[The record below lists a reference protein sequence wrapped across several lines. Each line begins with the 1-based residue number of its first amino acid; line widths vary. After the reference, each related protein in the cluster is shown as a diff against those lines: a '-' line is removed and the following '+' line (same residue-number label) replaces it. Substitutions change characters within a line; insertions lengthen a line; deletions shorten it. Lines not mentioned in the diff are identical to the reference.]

1 LGLVNICDIGY
12 IADMVKAREQIFPV
26 KKLVPL
32 TAELAERIKTFRHEQ
47 RINSENEAIRQLLE
61 LGLKAAGA
69 SKPPDQQ

>member
-1 LGLVNICDIGY
+1 V
-12 IADMVKAREQIFPV
+12 AKAREQIFPV

>member
-1 LGLVNICDIGY
+1 
-12 IADMVKAREQIFPV
+12 MVKSREQIFPV

-32 TAELAERIKTFRHEQ
+32 PADLAERIKTFRHDQ

-69 SKPPDQQ
+69 SKAEALTARANR